1 MVCVGVR
8 FCIFSAFATSGSS
21 HPLRNKFVLSG
32 SEDKHLY
39 LWHLQTKQL
48 KQKLCGPPTPRPS
61 YSRSLVEPRDID
73 GLRLFAHLRLS
84 TASGITVDDGG
95 GSRCGVC
102 RVGHSSPV
110 LAVCCHP
117 SEMIVASGGMAPDN
131 TVKIWKDEREEPS

>member
-48 KQKLCGPPTPRPS
+48 KQKLSAAQPHAPPDPPS

-73 GLRLFAHLRLS
+73 GLRLFAHLRVFC
-84 TASGITVDDGG
+84 ASGIRADGG
-95 GSRCGVC
+95 GLWCGVC
-102 RVGHSSPV
+102 GWQGW
-110 LAVCCHP
+110 A
-117 SEMIVASGGMAPDN
+117 
-131 TVKIWKDEREEPS
+131 